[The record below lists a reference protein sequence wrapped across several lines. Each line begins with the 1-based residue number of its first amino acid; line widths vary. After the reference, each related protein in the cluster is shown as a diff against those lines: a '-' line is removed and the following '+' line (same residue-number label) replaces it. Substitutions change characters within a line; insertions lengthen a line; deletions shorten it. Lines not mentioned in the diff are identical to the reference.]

1 MSAHD
6 ILPDVV
12 PPLRQHSVYYRKL
25 PLNAPFNWLS
35 AGMSDLV
42 KQPWDSLFFGLM
54 VSVTSIIIVFGLI
67 LAGYDYILFP
77 ALSAFAV
84 IGPLLAVGLYE
95 KSRRLAAGQS
105 VTLSDMIFVKPKSHG
120 QILFVGVLLALL
132 IVGWIR
138 VSVLIY
144 ALFFGVVAFPGVHE
158 ILPMLV
164 FTPLGWAMLFVG
176 TIMGG
181 LFAAFA
187 FAISFLSIPM
197 LLDKDVDA
205 LTAMGTSFATA
216 WANKRVTII
225 WGAIVVAILIAV
237 FATAFLALII
247 VFPLLGH
254 ATWHAYE
261 DFREVM

>member
-1 MSAHD
+1 MPVPD
-6 ILPDVV
+6 ILPDIV
-12 PPLRQHSVYYRKL
+12 PPLRQHSVYYRNV
-25 PLNAPFNWLS
+25 PLNAPFNWLA
-35 AGMSDLV
+35 AGMSDFLV
-42 KQPWDSLFFGLM
+42 KPWDSLFFGFV
-54 VSVTSIIIVFGLI
+54 VSFISLVIVAGLI
-67 LAGYDYILFP
+67 FTGYDYILFP

-84 IGPLLAVGLYE
+84 VGPLLAVGLYE
-95 KSRRLAAGQS
+95 KSRRLAAGQKVSLGDMLS
-105 VTLSDMIFVKPKSHG
+105 VRAKSRG

-138 VSVLIY
+138 VSVLVY
-144 ALFFGVVAFPGVHE
+144 ALFFGVVAFPGADE

-164 FTPLGWAMLFVG
+164 FTPRGWAMLIVG
-176 TIMGG
+176 SGLGG

-187 FAISFLSIPM
+187 FAISFLGIPM

-205 LTAMGTSFATA
+205 LTAMGSSFATA

-225 WGAIVVAILIAV
+225 WGAIVVALLIAV
-237 FATAFLALII
+237 FATAFLALIV

-261 DFREVM
+261 DFKEVL